1 MDQRTN
7 ASTGFAW
14 PASLTSQ
21 VLKRVKQSIIFG
33 TTAMCLVTIAAIVG
47 YLLLDSFGFVKV
59 SLVYYLTVV
68 GVCAAAVAWS
78 WSRYFLTRRRI
89 DDGTFGI
96 NEHDVAM
103 ISAAITTFQKDVGI
117 KKPEPPW
124 ADNEERKQEL
134 LRLISAGRRMRVVT
148 PMRLTQ
154 AAQLGLASALL
165 CVAAPLSVLWVPY
178 LSYYLGASEQF
189 VWNGVMGGFVLV
201 SAWCG
206 ILMVRLPPY
215 REAKLPDALDADE

>member
-154 AAQLGLASALL
+154 AAQLRLASALL
-165 CVAAPLSVLWVPY
+165 CVVAFGVLWVPY
-178 LSYYLGASEQF
+178 LSYYLGAAAVRMERC
-189 VWNGVMGGFVLV
+189 NGRFVLV
-201 SAWCG
+201 SAWCASCG
-206 ILMVRLPPY
+206 QLP
-215 REAKLPDALDADE
+215 LPGSQLPRCSRCR